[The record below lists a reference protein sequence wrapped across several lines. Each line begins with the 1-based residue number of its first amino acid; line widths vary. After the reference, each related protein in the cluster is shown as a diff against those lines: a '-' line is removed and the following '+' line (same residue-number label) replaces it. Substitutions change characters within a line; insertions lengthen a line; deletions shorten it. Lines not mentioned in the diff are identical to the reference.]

1 MKLTDETV
9 EFRVALG
16 EFLRE
21 LRIQDMGIKNQRELA
36 KKIGVSQ
43 PTISGVESGKV
54 YASVYILYR
63 YFDLA
68 GVDHQEGIAR
78 LDKLLNDRRE

>member
-1 MKLTDETV
+1 MKLTDETI

-21 LRIQDMGIKNQRELA
+21 LRIEDMGIKNQRELA

-43 PTISGVESGKV
+43 PTISHVESGNI
-54 YASVYILYR
+54 YASVYILYK

-68 GVDHQEGIAR
+68 GIDHQEGIAR
-78 LDKLLNDRRE
+78 LDKLLNDRGK